1 MKININAN
9 SGYWVLGGGLVGG
22 SVTLSK
28 NVYFFKALYEGK
40 GI

>member
-1 MKININAN
+1 MLTGAT
-9 SGYWVLGGGLVGG
+9 GFWGGGLVGG